1 MNIAEMVEILL
12 KILKE
17 VDEIYHAIVEERDD
31 GKDDD
36 SDI

>member
-1 MNIAEMVEILL
+1 MDISELVKILL

-17 VDEIYHAIVEERDD
+17 VDEIYHAVVGERED
-31 GKDDD
+31 GKEDD

>member
-1 MNIAEMVEILL
+1 MDIADMVKILL

-17 VDEIYHAIVEERDD
+17 VDEIYHAIVGEREN
-31 GKDDD
+31 GKEDD

>member
-1 MNIAEMVEILL
+1 MDIADMVKILL

-17 VDEIYHAIVEERDD
+17 VDEIYHAIVGERDN
-31 GKDDD
+31 GKEDD